1 MKTFMDS
8 FFNLASRF
16 ATLNADDISD
26 WNEIVRYRSRDE
38 GGIGF
43 SRMTK
48 PVIDICYDHNFLPL
62 IREGF
67 EQTTA
72 QLGLETTDF
81 HIIVNADLFERLA
94 RYYDELDY
102 NDSGSQERYL
112 LPGGQVAS
120 ACIDE
125 LIPLTL
131 KEDAAQE
138 LVAYYCYISASK
150 PGAESEEFA
159 VFVLNPLI
167 SFTCV
172 NELRALGLIR
182 RQLLSGGAA

>member
-1 MKTFMDS
+1 MKIFMDS
-8 FFNLASRF
+8 FFDFVSKF
-16 ATLNADDISD
+16 ATINADDIHD
-26 WNEIVRYRSRDE
+26 WNEIMSYRSRGE
-38 GGIGF
+38 GGIAF
-43 SRMTK
+43 SKMTK
-48 PVIDICYDHNFLPL
+48 PVIDICYAPNFLPL
-62 IREGF
+62 ILEGF

-81 HIIVNADLFERLA
+81 HVIVNANLFERLA

-102 NDSGSQERYL
+102 NYDGPQERYL
-112 LPGGQVAS
+112 LPGGKVAS

-125 LIPLTL
+125 VIPLTL
-131 KEDAAQE
+131 KEEAAQE
-138 LVAYYCYISASK
+138 VLAYYCYISASK

-167 SFTCV
+167 GFTCV

-182 RQLLSGGAA
+182 RQLISGGAA